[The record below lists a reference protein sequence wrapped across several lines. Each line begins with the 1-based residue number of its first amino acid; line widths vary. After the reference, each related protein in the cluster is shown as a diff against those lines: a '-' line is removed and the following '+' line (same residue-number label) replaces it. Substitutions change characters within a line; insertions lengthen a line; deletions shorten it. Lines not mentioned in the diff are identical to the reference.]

1 MSKNLNLSSSL
12 FHNGMPT
19 FFMFVGIPGCGKST
33 IAEEIKKS
41 SDREIK
47 IHSSDALRKELF
59 GDEDV
64 QDKNAEL
71 FNELHT
77 RIKNDLRNGFD
88 VIYDATNINRKR
100 RYGFLQELKNI
111 PCLRVCICV
120 VTPYE
125 LCLKFNAERTR
136 NVPIDVIKRMYMNW
150 QPPEYSEGFDNIL
163 LCGVGLSESNN
174 DWSITTLVEK
184 MKDFDQ
190 ENSHHALTL
199 GEHCSAAQKYIDE
212 NYPDNHRLSIAALL
226 HDNGK
231 IFTKTHINARGED
244 DGDCHYYQ
252 HHSVGAYDSI
262 LYLFNEGYETND
274 IIYISNLIYFH
285 MHPYMSW
292 KQSKSVER
300 RTKIMLG
307 EDLYD
312 DIMKLHEADL
322 AAH

>member
-12 FHNGMPT
+12 FRNGMPT

-150 QPPEYSEGFDNIL
+150 QPPEYSEGFDNI
-163 LCGVGLSESNN
+163 
-174 DWSITTLVEK
+174 
-184 MKDFDQ
+184 
-190 ENSHHALTL
+190 
-199 GEHCSAAQKYIDE
+199 
-212 NYPDNHRLSIAALL
+212 
-226 HDNGK
+226 
-231 IFTKTHINARGED
+231 TKTHINARGED